1 MLVEYRGT
9 QTGESKR
16 RERSW
21 NFVELIDEFV
31 DPEFSASTIFRF
43 TLDLDSRLKTFW
55 TRVGHSG
62 IQRFEDG
69 IFDLWMLFQ
78 YPGIPRLKE
87 RIVHL

>member
-9 QTGESKR
+9 QTRESKR

-31 DPEFSASTIFRF
+31 DPEFSASTISPS
-43 TLDLDSRLKTFW
+43 TLNLDSKLENLW
-55 TRVGHSG
+55 SRVGHRG
-62 IQRFEDG
+62 IQGFEDG

-78 YPGIPRLKE
+78 YRGMPRLKE
-87 RIVHL
+87 RIVDL